1 MLLLKDCM
9 YKSNKDANDEDGDDG
24 VKVNSTNYVLLS
36 LIILFF
42 GINDLQ
48 DLIEMTMKKM
58 DQDKDG
64 RVSFSDFSE
73 TVQREP
79 LMMEA
84 FGNCLPTSQAGKAF
98 VSRILDQRSSS
109 HLLLQE

>member
-1 MLLLKDCM
+1 MMLLLKDCM
-9 YKSNKDANDEDGDDG
+9 YKSIKDANDEDGDDG
-24 VKVNSTNYVLLS
+24 VK
-36 LIILFF
+36 
-42 GINDLQ
+42 

-98 VSRILDQRSSS
+98 VAKILDQKSSS
-109 HLLLQE
+109 YLLLQE